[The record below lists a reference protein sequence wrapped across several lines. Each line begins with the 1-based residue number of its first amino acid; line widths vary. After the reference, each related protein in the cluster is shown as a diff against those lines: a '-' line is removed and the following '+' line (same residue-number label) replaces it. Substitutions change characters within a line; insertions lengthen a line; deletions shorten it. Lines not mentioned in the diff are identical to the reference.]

1 MLMRMTSIFL
11 IVLLANIAY
20 PSRALAGDKQEKEV
34 KFAQKL
40 KSELEKLGTGRDA
53 RVEVKM
59 RDKTKL
65 KGHISEISYEY
76 FVVVDAK
83 NGSPTTVTYSQ
94 VEKVKGN
101 NLSTGAKIAIGIGIV
116 VGVLF
121 IFALIAVPYLAQ

>member
-76 FVVVDAK
+76 FVVVDTK
-83 NGSPTTVTYSQ
+83 TGSPTTVTYSQ

-101 NLSTGAKIAIGIGIV
+101 NLSTGAKIAIGAGIV

-121 IFALIAVPYLAQ
+121 IFALIAVPYLAE